1 MFYIFLKGV
10 LLYRSIIIK
19 LSDAIYYI
27 IIIMSPR
34 ISIHIMKSRITI
46 FKGNNISNT
55 NEGIVTETKVTHVDW
70 KFDMGGVRIEQNWG
84 KTVSIKINRNSVVG
98 KNNVILIKLAYKP
111 HSSVI
116 YLHKYIIILHNC
128 ELTAMICYEIFSQN
142 LIIIRFNKFGHVTAY
157 NKIII
162 DDCACIKLLN

>member
-1 MFYIFLKGV
+1 MFYILLKGV

-34 ISIHIMKSRITI
+34 ISIHITKSRITI
-46 FKGNNISNT
+46 FKGNNISST
-55 NEGIVTETKVTHVDW
+55 NEGIVTETKVTHVDQ

-84 KTVSIKINRNSVVG
+84 KTASIKSNRNSVVG
-98 KNNVILIKLAYKP
+98 SKNNVILIKLAYKP
-111 HSSVI
+111 HSSVT

-128 ELTAMICYEIFSQN
+128 ELSAMICFEIFSQH
-142 LIIIRFNKFGHVTAY
+142 LIIIRFNKSGHT
-157 NKIII
+157 
-162 DDCACIKLLN
+162 